1 MDRVGFRQYQWLD
14 SARTRPV
21 WVDVWY
27 PAAADTVEQPIV
39 YGLGAGSAA
48 LDGALDSRDAP
59 HPLIVMSHGAFG
71 AARDYGWIAEYL
83 ARHGFV
89 VAGVSHFGES
99 WIYGPDTIEPA
110 AVTRLWM
117 RPPDCSFAID
127 RILEDDEFT
136 GRVDA
141 ARIGAIGHSSGG
153 ATAIAL
159 GGATFDPTALAAYC
173 HTDAAAGDLGCK
185 YGESNGVI
193 VPATAQA
200 SASYH
205 DARVR
210 AIVAL
215 DPAAGP
221 GYSATS
227 LAAVRVPVF
236 VVGSEQNDFL
246 PFRNHAGRYAANL
259 PRATLL
265 KLDAGEGHFVYL
277 NCGTSELAANG
288 VPLFIDRAGV
298 DREAVHARLEP
309 AIADFFVAALKP
321 RA

>member
-1 MDRVGFRQYQWLD
+1 MHQAGFRQYQWRD
-14 SARTRPV
+14 SARKRPV

-27 PAAADTVEQPIV
+27 PVAADTAEQPIV
-39 YGLGAGSAA
+39 YGLGTGSAA
-48 LDGALDSRDAP
+48 LDGAIDSRDP
-59 HPLIVMSHGAFG
+59 PFPLIVMSHGALG

-83 ARHGFV
+83 ARRGFV

-127 RILEDDEFT
+127 RILDHDDFT

-159 GGATFDPTALAAYC
+159 GGATFDPAALAAYC
-173 HTDAAAGDLGCK
+173 HSDAAAGDLGCK
-185 YGESNGVI
+185 YGESTGVA
-193 VPATAQA
+193 VPAPAQA
-200 SASYH
+200 SASYR

-221 GYSATS
+221 GYSTAS

-236 VVGSEQNDFL
+236 VVGSVQNDFL
-246 PFRNHAGRYAANL
+246 PFGNHAGRYAANL
-259 PRATLL
+259 PRASLL

-277 NCGTSELAANG
+277 NCATSELAANG

-298 DREAVHARLEP
+298 ERKAVHARLAP

>member
-1 MDRVGFRQYQWLD
+1 VHQAGFRQYQWRD
-14 SARTRPV
+14 SARKRSV

-27 PAAADTVEQPIV
+27 PAAAGTTEQSII
-39 YGLGAGSAA
+39 YGIGVGSAA
-48 LDGALDSRDAP
+48 LDGALDSRDP
-59 HPLIVMSHGAFG
+59 PLPLIVMSHGAFG

-83 ARHGFV
+83 ARRGFV

-99 WIYGPDTIEPA
+99 WIYGPDTIELA

-127 RILEDDEFT
+127 RILEHDEFA

-159 GGATFDPTALAAYC
+159 GGATFDPAALAAYC
-173 HTDAAAGDLGCK
+173 QTDEAAADLGCK
-185 YGESNGVI
+185 YGESNGVV
-193 VPATAQA
+193 VPAPAEA
-200 SASYH
+200 SVSYR

-215 DPAAGP
+215 DPAVGP
-221 GYSATS
+221 GYSAAS
-227 LAAVRVPVF
+227 LSAVHVPVF

-265 KLDAGEGHFVYL
+265 KLDTCEGHFIYL
-277 NCGTSELAANG
+277 NCGTSELVANG
-288 VPLFIDRAGV
+288 VPLFVDRAGV
-298 DREAVHARLEP
+298 EREAVHARLAP

-321 RA
+321 TA

>member
-1 MDRVGFRQYQWLD
+1 MHQVGFRQYQWRD
-14 SARTRPV
+14 SARKRPV

-27 PAAADTVEQPIV
+27 PAAADTAEQPIV

-48 LDGALDSRDAP
+48 LDGALDSCDPAL
-59 HPLIVMSHGAFG
+59 PLIVMSHGAFG

-110 AVTRLWM
+110 AATRLWM

-127 RILEDDEFT
+127 SILKHDDFT
-136 GRVDA
+136 DCVDA

-159 GGATFDPTALAAYC
+159 GGATFDPAALAAYC
-173 HTDAAAGDLGCK
+173 QTDAAAGDLGCK
-185 YGESNGVI
+185 YGESNSVV
-193 VPATAQA
+193 VPAPAEA
-200 SASYH
+200 SASYR

-221 GYSATS
+221 GYSAAS

-246 PFRNHAGRYAANL
+246 PFGNHAGRYAANL

-277 NCGTSELAANG
+277 NCATSELAANG

-298 DREAVHARLEP
+298 ERKAVHARLAP

>member
-1 MDRVGFRQYQWLD
+1 MHQAGFRQYQWRD
-14 SARTRPV
+14 SARKRPV

-27 PAAADTVEQPIV
+27 PVAADTAEQPIV
-39 YGLGAGSAA
+39 YGLGTGSAA
-48 LDGALDSRDAP
+48 LDGALDSRDP
-59 HPLIVMSHGAFG
+59 PFPLIVMSHGALG

-83 ARHGFV
+83 ARRGFV

-127 RILEDDEFT
+127 RILDHDDFT

-159 GGATFDPTALAAYC
+159 GGATFDPAALAAYC
-173 HTDAAAGDLGCK
+173 HSDAAAGDLGCK
-185 YGESNGVI
+185 YGESTGVA
-193 VPATAQA
+193 VPAPAQA
-200 SASYH
+200 SASYR

-221 GYSATS
+221 GYSTAS

-236 VVGSEQNDFL
+236 VVGSVQNDFL
-246 PFRNHAGRYAANL
+246 PFGNHAGRYAANL
-259 PRATLL
+259 PRASLL

-277 NCGTSELAANG
+277 NCATSELAANG

-298 DREAVHARLEP
+298 ERKAVHARLAP

>member
-1 MDRVGFRQYQWLD
+1 MHQAGFRQYQWRD
-14 SARTRPV
+14 SARKRPV

-27 PAAADTVEQPIV
+27 PVAADTAEQPIV
-39 YGLGAGSAA
+39 YGLGTGSAA
-48 LDGALDSRDAP
+48 LDGALDSRDP
-59 HPLIVMSHGAFG
+59 PFPLIVMSHGALG

-83 ARHGFV
+83 ARRGFV

-127 RILEDDEFT
+127 RILDHDDFT

-159 GGATFDPTALAAYC
+159 GGATFDPAALAAYC
-173 HTDAAAGDLGCK
+173 RSDAAAGDLGCK
-185 YGESNGVI
+185 YGESTGVA
-193 VPATAQA
+193 VPAPAQA
-200 SASYH
+200 SASYR

-210 AIVAL
+210 AIAAL

-221 GYSATS
+221 GYSTAS

-236 VVGSEQNDFL
+236 VVGSVQNDFL
-246 PFRNHAGRYAANL
+246 PFGNHAGRYAANL
-259 PRATLL
+259 PRASLL

-277 NCGTSELAANG
+277 NCATSELAANG

-298 DREAVHARLEP
+298 ERKAVHARLAP